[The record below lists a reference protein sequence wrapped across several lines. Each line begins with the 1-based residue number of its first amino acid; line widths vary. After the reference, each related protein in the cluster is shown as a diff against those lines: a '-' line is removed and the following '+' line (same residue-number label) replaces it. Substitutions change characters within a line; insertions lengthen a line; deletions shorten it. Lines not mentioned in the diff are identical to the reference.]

1 MQLWTQSD
9 LEESASALKSAQEQA
24 KRSAS
29 DVAHLSDELR
39 QQNDRNATL
48 EKQRRMHE
56 AQIKELQVV
65 THARIQL
72 DSTTRTRPDPT
83 RPDPGLRQS
92 LRTLSGRVRS
102 GRTRVVEFSSFGTSA
117 VAN

>member
-1 MQLWTQSD
+1 MRNVLQLWTQSD

-65 THARIQL
+65 THARFQL

-83 RPDPGLRQS
+83 R
-92 LRTLSGRVRS
+92 SGSPTKSV
-102 GRTRVVEFSSFGTSA
+102 
-117 VAN
+117 